1 MTRFQIRSEEECLKK
16 NLSQDKKIDIFPEL
30 IQSIGALRKT
40 PPSNRQPKMK
50 TTLLLTLTSCMVASA
65 ATLSHRYSF
74 DTDTTDSVGGNTG
87 TLQNGAT
94 VSSGALQLTGL
105 GTNTS
110 GNHMGFTSPVDI
122 GGNFGASGV
131 TIESW
136 YTDSGTGTWGKL
148 FQFGNSTA
156 GQEFAYTHARGG
168 GQQSGVDRA
177 GAKLFGEQVSL
188 NEEHHIVLSVS
199 SDGNLNTWVDG
210 VQKLTNVATNELS
223 NVTTAFEGIGA
234 TSWNDPG
241 MNGSVNEFRV
251 WSGELTGQEVAL
263 NNTLGPNVVPEP
275 SGLAFIF
282 LSGLAAL
289 RRRRA

>member
-1 MTRFQIRSEEECLKK
+1 M
-16 NLSQDKKIDIFPEL
+16 
-30 IQSIGALRKT
+30 A
-40 PPSNRQPKMK
+40 
-50 TTLLLTLTSCMVASA
+50 ASA

-105 GTNTS
+105 GTNIN

-148 FQFGNSTA
+148 FQFGTNA
-156 GQEFAYTHARGG
+156 QGVEVGYTHSRGNNEG
-168 GQQSGVDRA
+168 SGVDRD
-177 GAKLFGEQVSL
+177 GAKLFFEQISQGS
-188 NEEHHIVLSVS
+188 EHHLVISIS
-199 SDGNLNTWVDG
+199 SNGNLNTWVDG
-210 VQKLTNVATNELS
+210 VSKLTNEDTNDLS
-223 NVTTAFEGIGA
+223 NVTTVFEGVGA
-234 TSWNDPG
+234 TSWGDPG
-241 MNGSVNEFRV
+241 MNGNVNEFRI

-263 NNTLGPNVVPEP
+263 NNTLGPDNLVPEP
-275 SGLAFIF
+275 SSLALLL
-282 LSGLAAL
+282 LSGLAIV

>member
-1 MTRFQIRSEEECLKK
+1 
-16 NLSQDKKIDIFPEL
+16 
-30 IQSIGALRKT
+30 
-40 PPSNRQPKMK
+40 MK
-50 TTLLLTLTSCMVASA
+50 SLLLTSLLAILPTLLQG
-65 ATLSHRYSF
+65 ATLSHRWSF
-74 DTDTTDSVGGNTG
+74 DGNTNDSIGGNTG

-105 GTNTS
+105 GTNTA

-148 FQFGNSTA
+148 FQFGTSAA
-156 GQEFAYTHARGG
+156 GQEFAYTHARGN

-188 NEEHHIVLSVS
+188 NEEHHLVISVA
-199 SDGNLNTWVDG
+199 SDGNMNTWVDG
-210 VQKLTNVATNELS
+210 AQKLTNVATNQLS

-234 TSWNDPG
+234 TSWSDPG

>member
-1 MTRFQIRSEEECLKK
+1 M
-16 NLSQDKKIDIFPEL
+16 
-30 IQSIGALRKT
+30 A
-40 PPSNRQPKMK
+40 
-50 TTLLLTLTSCMVASA
+50 ASA

-94 VSSGALQLTGL
+94 VGSGALQLTGL
-105 GTNTS
+105 GINTA
-110 GNHMGFTSPVDI
+110 GNHMGFTNPVDI

-148 FQFGNSTA
+148 FQFGTANA
-156 GQEFAYTHARGG
+156 GQEIGYTHTRGNG
-168 GQQSGVDRA
+168 EQSGVDRD
-177 GAKLFGEQVSL
+177 GSKLFVEQIAPGS
-188 NEEHHIVLSVS
+188 EHHLVISIS

-210 VQKLTNVATNELS
+210 AQKLTNIDTNDLS

-241 MNGSVNEFRV
+241 MNGSVNEFRI

-263 NNTLGPNVVPEP
+263 NNTLGPNSVIPEP
-275 SGLAFIF
+275 SGLALIC
-282 LSGLAAL
+282 LSGLAL
-289 RRRRA
+289 FRRRRA

>member
-1 MTRFQIRSEEECLKK
+1 M
-16 NLSQDKKIDIFPEL
+16 
-30 IQSIGALRKT
+30 A
-40 PPSNRQPKMK
+40 
-50 TTLLLTLTSCMVASA
+50 ASA

-74 DTDTTDSVGGNTG
+74 DTDTTDSIGGNTG

-105 GTNTS
+105 GTNIN

-148 FQFGNSTA
+148 FQFGTNA
-156 GQEFAYTHARGG
+156 PGQEIGYTHTRGNG
-168 GQQSGVDRA
+168 EQSGVDRD
-177 GAKLFGEQVSL
+177 GSKLFGEQVSQGV
-188 NEEHHIVLSVS
+188 EHHLVISIS
-199 SDGNLNTWVDG
+199 SSGNLNTWVDG
-210 VQKLTNVATNELS
+210 AQKLTDVDTNDLS
-223 NVTTAFEGIGA
+223 NVTTAFEGVGA
-234 TSWNDPG
+234 TSWGDPG
-241 MNGSVNEFRV
+241 MNGNVNEFRI

-263 NNTLGPNVVPEP
+263 NNTLGPDSVIPEP
-275 SGLAFIF
+275 SSLALLL
-282 LSGLAAL
+282 LSGLAIV